1 MTGRGQTAVR
11 IALFAL
17 SALLLTLGVIG
28 GEARDVFAKA
38 AAICSECIGLG

>member
-17 SALLLTLGVIG
+17 SALLMTLGLLG
-28 GEARDVFAKA
+28 GEAREVFAKA